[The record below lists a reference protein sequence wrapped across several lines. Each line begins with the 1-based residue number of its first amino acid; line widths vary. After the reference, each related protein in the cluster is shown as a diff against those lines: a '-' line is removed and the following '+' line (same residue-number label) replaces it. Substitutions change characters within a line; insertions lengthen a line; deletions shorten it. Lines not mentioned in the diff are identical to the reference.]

1 MSDNY
6 EFMKASI
13 PQDIDDYSPYIDKQY
28 NNYINDINNGV
39 YTNNSLTLV
48 NFDLGQIY
56 NSQKF
61 TDTNDLF
68 AVIPI
73 TMVAAYSTGSAI
85 VPLSSRGSQSLLT
98 MKSNFLNLIHQSDLQ
113 VNGKTL
119 EPTQPFINMARHFQL
134 LSEMSVNDLK
144 TIGHTIGFSETLDN
158 PKSMIYYDGATSAA
172 SSGNGLS
179 NNRPYAAAGGGSDN
193 QISSQ
198 NQQNGGVTNSAIQ
211 YKIGRYLDTSGNG
224 TVNTNNINN
233 IVGKIVSVA
242 NLTTEFRPYYT
253 TNSNYMIWYDYAVI
267 KLNYLFE
274 SLGKMGLVRRFDATL
289 RLWINTGTVNV
300 TVTGV
305 GTANQNYSLTASN
318 NTFSNTCPLMVN
330 YFGNDATYVPAT
342 TTNIVAGL
350 YIAKPPSTSFAGIN
364 LSNSNA
370 SHPLLNCRLY
380 YSQIIVHPQKSIK
393 YIEENRNK
401 KVVYR
406 TFVSNLYNNISSGGN
421 FNNLINSGIVHP
433 TGVLIIPF
441 ISSSVSAGFGDSQW
455 KSPFDTCPATSSPC
469 SLTNLQVTLG
479 GQNVLQSTLFYTF
492 ENFIEQ
498 VNLAE
503 QLTSADFGVSTGLIN
518 QGYWEWSRFY
528 FVNVERSPIADK
540 LQPRNINI
548 SFTNNSAIAIDV
560 MVFIFYS
567 DEFVVD
573 VETGII
579 QK

>member
-61 TDTNDLF
+61 TDTSDLF

-73 TMVAAYSTGSAI
+73 TMVAAYSNAGTLVAPTPGSHAL
-85 VPLSSRGSQSLLT
+85 LSI
-98 MKSNFLNLIHQSDLQ
+98 KSNYLNLIHQADLQ

-119 EPTQPFINMARHFQL
+119 EPTQPFINVARHFQL

-144 TIGHTIGFSETLDN
+144 TFGHTIGFSDTLDN
-158 PKSMIYYDGATSAA
+158 TKSMIYYGTSGANG
-172 SSGNGLS
+172 SSGNGLT
-179 NNRPYAAAGGGSDN
+179 NNRPFIATAGTGGGSDQ
-193 QISSQ
+193 QIAVQAKQNSS
-198 NQQNGGVTNSAIQ
+198 VTNGALQ
-211 YKIGRYLDTSGNG
+211 YKVGKYLDTCGNG
-224 TVNTNNINN
+224 INN
-233 IVGKIVSVA
+233 IVPAIVTAA
-242 NLTTEFRPYYT
+242 NLANEFRPYYT
-253 TNSNYMIWYDYAVI
+253 TSGNYMIWYDYAII
-267 KLNYLFE
+267 KLNHVFE
-274 SLGKMGLVRRFDATL
+274 SLTKMGLVRRFDATL
-289 RLWINTGTVNV
+289 RLWVNTGTVNA
-300 TVTGV
+300 TVG
-305 GTANQNYSLTASN
+305 GISSANINYSLTPAN
-318 NTFSNTCPLMVN
+318 NTFSNTCPLMIH
-330 YFGNDATYVPAT
+330 YLGNDVTNATPAL

-350 YIAKPPSTSFAGIN
+350 YIAKPPATSFSGAN
-364 LSNSNA
+364 FASA
-370 SHPLLNCRLY
+370 AVSHPLQNCRIY
-380 YSQIIVHPQKSIK
+380 YSQITVQPQKSIK

-406 TFVSNLYNNISSGGN
+406 TFVSNLYTNIGSGNN

-433 TGVLIIPF
+433 TGVLIVPF
-441 ISSSVSAGFGDSQW
+441 LASSSAFGDSQW
-455 KSPFDTCPATSSPC
+455 KSPFDTCPATTSPC

-528 FVNVERSPIADK
+528 YVNVERSPVADK

-548 SFTNNSAIAIDV
+548 SFINNSAVAIDV

-579 QK
+579 NK